1 MSTASEHVKVIARR
15 ADHLAKRIAEAG
27 NGKLSYDERELSA
40 LLWAIDLIS
49 LLRCLCRFCHAD
61 ATAKIASD
69 YVCSD
74 CLKERGID
82 A

>member
-1 MSTASEHVKVIARR
+1 MSAASEHVKVIARR

-27 NGKLSYDERELSA
+27 NGRLTYDEKELSA

-49 LLRCLCRFCHAD
+49 QLRCLCRSCYSD
-61 ATAKIASD
+61 ATAKMAGD
-69 YVCSD
+69 YICAQ

-82 A
+82 T